1 MKRLSNTTAALFA
14 TGFLQVIFVAAN
26 TVFITQFQ
34 LVHATI
40 TSFLISMIWTFNV
53 KRIAFGGMAD
63 RYAYASGAALGCL
76 AGILAATTLVGGA
89 T

>member
-1 MKRLSNTTAALFA
+1 MSERIPAWHLFV

-26 TVFITQFQ
+26 TVFITRFQ
-34 LVHATI
+34 LVHATV

-53 KRIAFGGMAD
+53 KRIAFGDMRD

-76 AGILAATTLVGGA
+76 VGVITATAMAGGA
-89 T
+89 P